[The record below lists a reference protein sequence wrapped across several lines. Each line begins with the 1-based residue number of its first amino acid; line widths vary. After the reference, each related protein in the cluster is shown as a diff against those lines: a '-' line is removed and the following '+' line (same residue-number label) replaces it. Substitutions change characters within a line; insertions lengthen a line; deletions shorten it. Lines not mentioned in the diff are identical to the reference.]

1 MEQNLPTACVLCSHN
16 CGLLVD
22 VDDNRVVAVRA
33 DPKNPISHGYSCN
46 KAFSI
51 AHYIGHAQRV
61 QTPLRRR
68 DDGSFEPISWEV
80 AVREIGTRLRDIVA
94 HHSPQAFALVGVGGQ
109 GNHLDVPYAS
119 AFRLALGSPWWFNAL
134 AQEKTQH
141 PLVDKWLFNA
151 PTEAWLEADLDHS
164 HFVLLLGTNPALSN
178 RGRNA
183 SDTIKALHDAQDRT
197 LVVVDPRRSETAA
210 RADRHI
216 APRPGSD
223 VFLLLGMAAHIVKSG
238 LFDHS
243 FVDRHVRDTEPLFAR
258 LRAVDVD
265 DMATRCE
272 VSADQLRTL
281 ASDFARAP
289 SATIYMDL
297 GLEHGLFST
306 LTSYLMRVI
315 LVLTGNVGN
324 RGGATFHGLFSPAS
338 PTQRRAPFVAP
349 GSGIESI
356 EALGPLG
363 MFSPN
368 LLAEE
373 ILTDRPGR
381 IRAAIVEGAN
391 PAVQYADSQK
401 CREAL
406 SRLEL
411 LVVIEPAMTETARLA
426 HYVLPTPV
434 GYEKW
439 EYAGFPKHYPQIHAQ
454 VRPPVVKGPVEALPE
469 AEIYAR
475 LAAAAGLTKPAPA
488 LLHKLS
494 RRAQSG
500 VGALAYLSSTV
511 ALASAR
517 GGSLDAITGRVLFWI
532 YETLGS
538 QLPAP
543 ALSSVWLFSQL
554 FAATRAADVV
564 RAFPGQR
571 GLQKR
576 LGLGTFV
583 FEQLLAHPEGTV
595 VGCLDTEHN
604 LTAHIRFSDHK
615 VRLSPAPMQ
624 RELDRALAFSL
635 DADTTYPFVLNGGR
649 RTPWNANTVQRDPA
663 WRKGKGPHCSLF
675 IHPSDAERLALAEG
689 SQVRVETRR
698 GAVELPVRRDSTMR
712 VGHLAIPNG
721 FGLEFPDAE
730 SGELKRSG
738 ISINELTD
746 AMDRDPFTG
755 SPHHKFVRCRLV
767 PVQAAAAAE
776 THAN

>member
-22 VDDNRVVAVRA
+22 VADNRVVAVRA
-33 DPKNPISHGYSCN
+33 DPQNPISHGYSCN

-68 DDGSFEPISWEV
+68 SDGSFEPISWEV
-80 AVREIGTRLRDIVA
+80 AVQEIGSRLRNIVA
-94 HHSPQAFALVGVGGQ
+94 RHSAQSFALVGVGGQ

-119 AFRLALGSPWWFNAL
+119 AFRLAVGSPWWFNAL

-164 HFVLLLGTNPALSN
+164 SFVVLLGTNPALSN

-183 SDTIKALHDAQDRT
+183 SDNIKQLHDAPDRK

-210 RADRHI
+210 RADLHI

-223 VFLLLGMAAHIVKSG
+223 VFLLLGMAAHIVQG
-238 LFDHS
+238 GHINQT
-243 FVDRHVRDTEPLFAR
+243 FVDRHVHETEPLLAQ
-258 LRAVDVD
+258 LRAIDVD
-265 DMATRCE
+265 DMAARCE
-272 VSADQLRTL
+272 IPAALLRTL
-281 ASDFARAP
+281 AADFARAP

-315 LVLTGNVGN
+315 LLLTGNVGN
-324 RGGATFHGLFSPAS
+324 AGGAVFHGLFSPAT
-338 PTQRRAPFVAP
+338 PARRRDAFRAP

-373 ILTDRPGR
+373 ILTDRPTR

-391 PAVQYADSQK
+391 PAVQYADSQS

-406 SRLEL
+406 SQLEL
-411 LVVIEPAMTETARLA
+411 LVVIDPAMTETARLA

-454 VRPPVVKGPVEALPE
+454 VRPPVVKGPELALPE

-475 LAAAAGLTKPAPA
+475 LAAAAGFAEPAPA
-488 LLHKLS
+488 LLHKLA
-494 RRAQSG
+494 RRGRTS
-500 VGALAYLSSTV
+500 VGALAYLASAV
-511 ALASAR
+511 ALAAAR
-517 GGSLDAITGRVLFWI
+517 GGTVDAITARVLFWV
-532 YETLGS
+532 YETVGPH
-538 QLPAP
+538 LPSA

-564 RAFPGQR
+564 RAFPKQR
-571 GLQKR
+571 GLDKR
-576 LGLGTFV
+576 LGLGNFV
-583 FEQLLAHPEGTV
+583 FEQLLAHPEGTL
-595 VGCLDTEHN
+595 VGILDTAHN
-604 LTAHIRFSDHK
+604 LTQHIRFADKK
-615 VRLSPAPMQ
+615 VRLSPEPMQ
-624 RELDRALAFSL
+624 REIERALAFSL
-635 DADTTYPFVLNGGR
+635 AGDASYPFVLNGGR

-663 WRKGKGPHCSLF
+663 WRKGKGPHCGLF
-675 IHPSDAERLALAEG
+675 IHPSDAERLALVEG

-698 GAVELPVRRDSTMR
+698 GAVELPVRRDATMR
-712 VGHLAIPNG
+712 LGHLAIPNG
-721 FGLEFPDAE
+721 FGLEFPDPK
-730 SGELKRSG
+730 SGVLQRTG
-738 ISINELTD
+738 VSINELTD

-767 PVQAAAAAE
+767 PVE
-776 THAN
+776 TAPS